1 MTENAPIHSGL
12 RRMVTKTGWGD
23 LDPDIV
29 RETLR
34 EDVAAV
40 VKEVLSDK
48 ETMKIF
54 WGSAIEAFQERS
66 VNTAGRYALGA
77 VGSVLKRGVL
87 WAAIGLAV
95 YYVGGLGALV
105 AFIKTQ
111 LGGH

>member
-1 MTENAPIHSGL
+1 MTENAQNQPKL
-12 RRMVTKTGWGD
+12 RHMATKTGWGD
-23 LDPDIV
+23 LDPDVV
-29 RETLR
+29 RDTLR

-66 VNTAGRYALGA
+66 VNTAGRFAIGA
-77 VGSVLKRGVL
+77 ISGVLKKGVL
-87 WAAIGLAV
+87 WAAIGLGI
-95 YYVGGLGALV
+95 YYIGGLGALV

>member
-1 MTENAPIHSGL
+1 MTENAQNQPKL
-12 RRMVTKTGWGD
+12 RQMAMKTGWGD
-23 LDPDIV
+23 LDPDVV
-29 RETLR
+29 RDTLR
-34 EDVAAV
+34 EDVVAV

-54 WGSAIEAFQERS
+54 WSSAIEAFQERS

-87 WAAIGLAV
+87 WAAIGLGI

-105 AFIKTQ
+105 AFVKSQ